1 MMFRNDSHE
10 TFVEKFK
17 ESRPDAEAYTF
28 LTEYIASTAPITVR
42 HDACGTEFTVSA
54 VSLIRKQSPSRCPV
68 CYSRKAVS
76 KTIKEIKNELASYGH
91 GSFQL
96 LDSQIIDDDYL
107 LTIKHKPCDN
117 VFKIKRSEMLKEGL
131 HCDGCE
137 ANGIPILV
145 EKHRSIVIPL
155 RISVDSKGAYEVVSA
170 FKGYDE
176 PIKIHDNRTE
186 ATFEMIYSDFIDALY
201 IEFPQRIF
209 DEVMEDQAIGDY
221 LDNYVLSQS
230 DGRYEI
236 LNPYKYEGLD
246 DPVTIYDTELDEEK
260 YITYEILKKL
270 LEKKDKADKEVDK
283 E

>member
-42 HDACGTEFTVSA
+42 HDACGTEFAVSA

-76 KTIKEIKNELASYGH
+76 KTMKEIKNELASYGH
-91 GSFQL
+91 DSFEL

-107 LTIKHKPCDN
+107 LKIKHNICGN
-117 VFKIKRSEMLKEGL
+117 VIKIKRSDMLIEGL
-131 HCDGCE
+131 HCDEC
-137 ANGIPILV
+137 AADIIPILV
-145 EKHRSIVIPL
+145 EKHRSIITPL
-155 RISVDSKGAYEVVSA
+155 RIRVDSKGAYEVVSA
-170 FKGYDE
+170 FKGYGE

-209 DEVMEDQAIGDY
+209 DEVMEDKAIRDY
-221 LDNYVLSQS
+221 LDNYVLNQS
-230 DGRYEI
+230 NGRYEI
-236 LNPYKYEGLD
+236 LNPYKYKGLD
-246 DPVTIYDTELDEEK
+246 NPVTIYDTELDEEK
-260 YITYEILKKL
+260 HITFEILSKL
-270 LEKKDKADKEVDK
+270 LEEKDKTDKEEDK